1 MRAFKVAFWSSLAV
15 LAGTWLLADNL
26 WPQPFGYFPFRHVF
40 VQLSG
45 VITMGAMSLAMV
57 LAVRPLWLE
66 PPLDGLDKMYRLHK
80 WLGITAL
87 AGGVLHWWWAKGTKW
102 MVGWGW
108 LTKPGGGGRVE
119 YTGIEAL
126 LRTQRG
132 LAETIGEWGFYIAFI
147 LLVLALVKRFPYR
160 LFAKTHTLLA
170 VLYLV
175 MVYHTVVLMDFAYW
189 TQPVGWLMAILMVA
203 GTVSA
208 VMVLLRRVGRSRT
221 VSARISALEFLPA
234 FNMNEVT
241 LSVPTAGAGAW
252 QGHRAGQFAFVTSK
266 AVEGAHP
273 YTISSA
279 WLPARG
285 TIAFVVKA
293 LGDHTATLRDMLKVG
308 QPITVQG
315 PYGCFTFD
323 DDAPRQVW
331 IGGGIGITPFLA
343 RLEELADQRIRNPS
357 QPALA
362 VDLFHTTREFDDEVL
377 ARLQTRAKAAGV
389 KLHLLV
395 DARDG
400 YLTPERIEQAV
411 PGWREA
417 SFWFCGPAKFGE
429 TLREHFVAGG
439 LPARR
444 FHQEL
449 FAMR

>member
-1 MRAFKVAFWSSLAV
+1 MRAFKVAFWASLAV
-15 LAGTWLLADNL
+15 LTGAWLLADNL
-26 WPQPFGYFPFRHVF
+26 WPQPFGYFPFRGVF
-40 VQLSG
+40 VQYSG
-45 VITMGAMSLAMV
+45 VITMGVMSLAMV
-57 LAVRPLWLE
+57 LAVRPVWLE
-66 PPLDGLDKMYRLHK
+66 ERLDGLDKMYRLHK

-87 AGGVLHWWWAKGTKW
+87 VAGTLHWWWGKGTKW

-108 LTKPGGGGRVE
+108 LTKPQGTPVE
-119 YTGIEAL
+119 YTGIEAM

-132 LAETIGEWGFYIAFI
+132 LAETLGEWGFYIAAI
-147 LLVLALVKRFPYR
+147 LLVLALIKRFPYR
-160 LFAKTHTLLA
+160 LFAKTHNLLA

-175 MVYHTVVLMDFAYW
+175 MVFHTVVLMDFHYW
-189 TQPVGWLMAILMVA
+189 AQPVGWLMAILVIA

-208 VMVLLRRVGRSRT
+208 ILVLFRQVGRSRT
-221 VSARISALEFLPA
+221 VSAKISALEFLPA

-241 LSVPTAGAGAW
+241 LAVPSEGAGAW

-266 AVEGAHP
+266 AIEGAHP

-285 TIAFVVKA
+285 TVAFVVKA
-293 LGDHTATLRDMLKVG
+293 LGDHTATLHDTLKVG

-357 QPALA
+357 QPAR